1 VFTSG
6 LGAAFVQ
13 GAMQRRI
20 TLHVPQAPQS
30 TPRMS
35 DLLRGISLQYNA
47 ETLAAATKGWH
58 ASLQLGSGSYGAV
71 YKGELEDGSEV
82 AIKVIDLK
90 AVSSSGQDVEMA
102 GFDDEVKTL
111 SKFRHPNLVTLLGW
125 GKEDQQRY
133 LVYELL
139 SGGDAF
145 QRLHACKA
153 SHGSKP
159 FLWHERLSVILDSAK
174 GLSHMH
180 NSQPKAFHRDIKSAN
195 ILLDRYGQ
203 AKMADFGLSCTSSGR
218 KGDEYVNVK
227 VVSGTPGY
235 ACPIYARTGR
245 VTEAS
250 EVYSLGM
257 VMLELLTSL
266 PPAAGNPKG
275 GIIYPILAALQPG
288 KAGDLERCL
297 ESLDKHA
304 DFPPDMARELA
315 ALALRC
321 SNAATEASRPR
332 FVELVQS
339 LRAMTKRFPKPSAED
354 CWLGRSPVL
363 LEADG
368 ANVIQR
374 HTSEAANCSGST
386 VSPSANGHS
395 TFQVAEAP
403 FFFEVVEA
411 AGLDLGSLPS
421 HIRRLPLAPSGGCNA
436 SGQLTAAVGRQHQPE
451 LFEAWLSAPEL
462 LQCISRTSFEVFW
475 VGGPG
480 GSPSGC
486 SARLLLRGAN
496 AVAVDG
502 KVAPRTG
509 EGAALK
515 VGSEVGFPYSST
527 GELEF
532 FLRLRLAVV
541 DPALS
546 RASPAVAIQ
555 ATAPLPRAPSVRAA
569 GSSPSRP
576 APSGW
581 CLKCIHAEGLSP
593 EERESVASELS
604 DFVVAEGVSMSLG
617 RQHQPRKFDS
627 LLANSPGCLSFI
639 SRTHMQVEALEA
651 GVKVTNMSLNPV
663 YVNDRDPV
671 FKGETRTLQPE
682 QVLSF
687 ARLEG
692 QTHVVFLSL
701 QVQSLPSDTHLEAMN
716 PS

>member
-1 VFTSG
+1 MVTAHFKSQKHLFSSRSWKRQAWISALCRRTSG
-6 LGAAFVQ
+6 VCH
-13 GAMQRRI
+13 
-20 TLHVPQAPQS
+20 LHRV
-30 TPRMS
+30 
-35 DLLRGISLQYNA
+35 
-47 ETLAAATKGWH
+47 
-58 ASLQLGSGSYGAV
+58 
-71 YKGELEDGSEV
+71 EV
-82 AIKVIDLK
+82 A
-90 AVSSSGQDVEMA
+90 M
-102 GFDDEVKTL
+102 
-111 SKFRHPNLVTLLGW
+111 
-125 GKEDQQRY
+125 
-133 LVYELL
+133 
-139 SGGDAF
+139 
-145 QRLHACKA
+145 
-153 SHGSKP
+153 
-159 FLWHERLSVILDSAK
+159 
-174 GLSHMH
+174 
-180 NSQPKAFHRDIKSAN
+180 
-195 ILLDRYGQ
+195 
-203 AKMADFGLSCTSSGR
+203 
-218 KGDEYVNVK
+218 
-227 VVSGTPGY
+227 
-235 ACPIYARTGR
+235 
-245 VTEAS
+245 
-250 EVYSLGM
+250 
-257 VMLELLTSL
+257 
-266 PPAAGNPKG
+266 PAASSQ
-275 GIIYPILAALQPG
+275 LQW
-288 KAGDLERCL
+288 
-297 ESLDKHA
+297 
-304 DFPPDMARELA
+304 
-315 ALALRC
+315 
-321 SNAATEASRPR
+321 
-332 FVELVQS
+332 V
-339 LRAMTKRFPKPSAED
+339 
-354 CWLGRSPVL
+354 
-363 LEADG
+363 
-368 ANVIQR
+368 
-374 HTSEAANCSGST
+374 GST
-386 VSPSANGHS
+386 NPSFS
-395 TFQVAEAP
+395 R
-403 FFFEVVEA
+403 
-411 AGLDLGSLPS
+411 LG
-421 HIRRLPLAPSGGCNA
+421 C
-436 SGQLTAAVGRQHQPE
+436 QHQS
-451 LFEAWLSAPEL
+451 FCSAFLAHP
-462 LQCISRTSFEVFW
+462 SRFFW